1 MPNQLQASPVS
12 LIFAFLLVAVA
23 MGISYR
29 EKLKLEKEIIIAV
42 TRMVIQLVAVAY
54 VLGYIFKVNNFWL
67 TSLMVL
73 IIVINASFNA
83 ADRGKGLQQPLLV
96 SFVALASTTVLTLG
110 ILVLSGNL
118 KFIPS
123 QIIPLP
129 LPGHG

>member
-83 ADRGKGLQQPLLV
+83 AGRGKGLQHPPPGLLCG
-96 SFVALASTTVLTLG
+96 LG
-110 ILVLSGNL
+110 FDNGLNL
-118 KFIPS
+118 RDSRPIW
-123 QIIPLP
+123 
-129 LPGHG
+129 